1 MSVALFRWITSPV
14 TFGICYR
21 KMRPVYLFSMG
32 KCSSCGLDLP
42 GCEKLC
48 HECYLAQ
55 YTALTVPKDS
65 SGYSWSAYMHLLLW
79 IFASYAFVTYT
90 PPPAKAVALGIGL
103 AVVLYLFLWAISKRS
118 GESHSTPPQRLSFI
132 LGLGCGVVWK
142 ITGADVWGRLGIAC
156 IFASAGYRAV
166 YRAIGR
172 AKTTP
177 R

>member
-1 MSVALFRWITSPV
+1 
-14 TFGICYR
+14 
-21 KMRPVYLFSMG
+21 MG

-48 HECYLAQ
+48 YECYLAQ
-55 YTALTVPKDS
+55 YAALTVPKDS